1 MVKVVLLCVH
11 YNNEALSCSN
21 NHVKLFNLIFFLK
34 VKLIFYFLGFFKN
47 LISTYNNRATFFYNV
62 KLLEKKKCN
71 YYVTGVV
78 LMKFQHRVKA
88 RHVWI
93 RFNYKS
99 SMAFISREVAA
110 ILRLQLRL
118 NPFNDT

>member
-1 MVKVVLLCVH
+1 M
-11 YNNEALSCSN
+11 LSYWR
-21 NHVKLFNLIFFLK
+21 K
-34 VKLIFYFLGFFKN
+34 KN
-47 LISTYNNRATFFYNV
+47 AIIMSL
-62 KLLEKKKCN
+62 
-71 YYVTGVV
+71 GVV

-88 RHVWI
+88 RHVWFRI
-93 RFNYKS
+93 NYKS

>member
-1 MVKVVLLCVH
+1 MSL
-11 YNNEALSCSN
+11 
-21 NHVKLFNLIFFLK
+21 
-34 VKLIFYFLGFFKN
+34 
-47 LISTYNNRATFFYNV
+47 
-62 KLLEKKKCN
+62 
-71 YYVTGVV
+71 GVV

-93 RFNYKS
+93 RINYKS

-110 ILRLQLRL
+110 IFRLQLRL